1 MVLFRKT
8 STLSILGRIKIMNSS
23 QWQSYA
29 SISLFVFI
37 WGISGIFTRIGLD
50 YISVFPLLLFRF
62 ITAIILLYAISRIF
76 KTPFLPPKGQRL
88 FIASTGIFLIGI
100 YSTSY
105 FLAMDFGL
113 TPGLLATIFG
123 IQPILTLLLSE
134 RRFPP
139 LRLIGLLIS
148 FTGLTLVVSRSM
160 MQAEISF
167 MGMLFAFLGLFS
179 ITAGTLMQ
187 KRITLSPHEVL
198 PLQYLVS
205 IALFLIILPW
215 MPIRFE
221 LNPSSISAGLWL
233 GIIVSVVAQL
243 LLYRLIAGGNLV
255 NVTSL
260 FYLVPIV
267 TALFDYLLL
276 GNKMPLLTI
285 IGLITILMG
294 LAIVLRSAKRQI
306 KMDQ

>member
-1 MVLFRKT
+1 
-8 STLSILGRIKIMNSS
+8 MNSS

-62 ITAIILLYAISRIF
+62 GTAIILLYLISCYF

-88 FIASTGIFLIGI
+88 FIAITGIFLIGI
-100 YSTSY
+100 YSTSF

-113 TPGLLATIFG
+113 TPGILATIFG

-139 LRLIGLLIS
+139 LRLIGLLVS

-160 MQAEISF
+160 MQADISF
-167 MGMLFAFLGLFS
+167 TGMFFAFLGLFS

-187 KRITLSPHEVL
+187 KRILLPPHEVL
-198 PLQYLVS
+198 PLQYLVAM
-205 IALFLIILPW
+205 ILFIIMTPW

-221 LNPSSISAGLWL
+221 LTLPSIGAGLWL
-233 GIIVSVVAQL
+233 GIVVSVIAQL

-276 GNKMPLLTI
+276 GNKMPFVTLL
-285 IGLITILMG
+285 GLIIILMG
-294 LAIVLRSAKRQI
+294 LAIVLRSARRQI
-306 KMDQ
+306 RTDL

>member
-1 MVLFRKT
+1 
-8 STLSILGRIKIMNSS
+8 MNSS

-50 YISVFPLLLFRF
+50 DISAFPLLLFRF
-62 ITAIILLYAISRIF
+62 GTAIILLFLISF
-76 KTPFLPPKGQRL
+76 YLKTPFLPPKGQRL
-88 FIASTGIFLIGI
+88 LIAITGIFLIGI
-100 YSTSY
+100 YSTS
-105 FLAMDFGL
+105 FILAMDFGL
-113 TPGLLATIFG
+113 TPGILATIFG

-139 LRLIGLLIS
+139 LRLIGLLVS
-148 FTGLTLVVSRSM
+148 FIGLTLVVSRSM
-160 MQAEISF
+160 MQADISVI
-167 MGMLFAFLGLFS
+167 GMMFAFLGLFS

-187 KRITLSPHEVL
+187 KRITLPPHEVL
-198 PLQYLVS
+198 PLQYLVAM
-205 IALFLIILPW
+205 ILFIIMTPW

-221 LNPSSISAGLWL
+221 LTLPSVGAGLWL
-233 GIIVSVVAQL
+233 GIVVSVIAQL

-276 GNKMPLLTI
+276 GNKMPFITL

-294 LAIVLRSAKRQI
+294 LAIVLRSARRQI
-306 KMDQ
+306 RTDL

>member
-1 MVLFRKT
+1 
-8 STLSILGRIKIMNSS
+8 MNSS
-23 QWQSYA
+23 KWQSYA

-62 ITAIILLYAISRIF
+62 GTAIILLYFISLYF
-76 KTPFLPPKGQRL
+76 KTPFLPPKEQRK
-88 FIASTGIFLIGI
+88 FIAFTGFFLIGV
-100 YSTSY
+100 YSSSF

-113 TPGLLATIFG
+113 TPGILATIFG
-123 IQPILTLLLSE
+123 MQPILTLLLSE

-139 LRLIGLLIS
+139 MRLIGLLVS
-148 FTGLTLVVSRSM
+148 FIGLTMVVSRSM
-160 MQAEISF
+160 MQADISF
-167 MGMLFAFLGLFS
+167 AGMFFAFLGLFS

-187 KRITLSPHEVL
+187 KRISLPPHEVL
-198 PLQYLVS
+198 PLQYIVAM
-205 IALFLIILPW
+205 ILFLVIMPWLPTQL
-215 MPIRFE
+215 E
-221 LNPSSISAGLWL
+221 LTLPSISAGLWL
-233 GIIVSVVAQL
+233 GIVVSVVAQL

-276 GNKMPLLTI
+276 GNKMPLLTMLGLGI
-285 IGLITILMG
+285 ILIG
-294 LAIVLRSAKRQI
+294 LAIVLRSARRQI
-306 KMDQ
+306 RTD

>member
-1 MVLFRKT
+1 
-8 STLSILGRIKIMNSS
+8 MNSS

-62 ITAIILLYAISRIF
+62 GTAVILLYLINCYF

-88 FIASTGIFLIGI
+88 FIAITGIFLIGI
-100 YSTSY
+100 YSTSF

-113 TPGLLATIFG
+113 TPGILATIFG

-139 LRLIGLLIS
+139 LRLIGLLVS

-160 MQAEISF
+160 MQADISF
-167 MGMLFAFLGLFS
+167 TGMFFAFLGLFS

-187 KRITLSPHEVL
+187 KRILLPPHEVL
-198 PLQYLVS
+198 PLQYLVAM
-205 IALFLIILPW
+205 ILFIIMTPW

-221 LNPSSISAGLWL
+221 LTLPSIGAGLWL
-233 GIIVSVVAQL
+233 GIVVSVIAQL

-276 GNKMPLLTI
+276 GNKMPFVTLL
-285 IGLITILMG
+285 GLIIILMG
-294 LAIVLRSAKRQI
+294 LAIVLRSARRQI
-306 KMDQ
+306 RTDL

>member
-1 MVLFRKT
+1 
-8 STLSILGRIKIMNSS
+8 MNSS

-62 ITAIILLYAISRIF
+62 GTAVILLYLINCYF

-88 FIASTGIFLIGI
+88 FIAITGIFLIGI
-100 YSTSY
+100 YSTSF

-113 TPGLLATIFG
+113 TPGILATIFG

-139 LRLIGLLIS
+139 LRLIGLLVS

-160 MQAEISF
+160 MQADISF
-167 MGMLFAFLGLFS
+167 TGMFFAFLGLFS

-187 KRITLSPHEVL
+187 KRILLPPHEVL
-198 PLQYLVS
+198 PLQYLVAM
-205 IALFLIILPW
+205 ILFIIMTPW

-221 LNPSSISAGLWL
+221 LTLPSIGAGLWL
-233 GIIVSVVAQL
+233 GIVVSVIAQL

-260 FYLVPIV
+260 FYLIPIV

-276 GNKMPLLTI
+276 GNKMPFVTLL
-285 IGLITILMG
+285 GLIIILMG
-294 LAIVLRSAKRQI
+294 LAIVLRSARRQI
-306 KMDQ
+306 RTDL

>member
-1 MVLFRKT
+1 
-8 STLSILGRIKIMNSS
+8 MNSS

-62 ITAIILLYAISRIF
+62 GTAVILLYLINCYF

-88 FIASTGIFLIGI
+88 FITITGIFLIGI
-100 YSTSY
+100 YSTSF

-113 TPGLLATIFG
+113 TPGILATIFG

-139 LRLIGLLIS
+139 LRLIGLLVS

-160 MQAEISF
+160 MQADISF
-167 MGMLFAFLGLFS
+167 TGMFFAFLGLFS

-187 KRITLSPHEVL
+187 KRILLPPHEVL
-198 PLQYLVS
+198 PLQYLVAM
-205 IALFLIILPW
+205 ILFIIMTPW

-221 LNPSSISAGLWL
+221 LTLPSIGAGLWL
-233 GIIVSVVAQL
+233 GIVVSVIAQL

-260 FYLVPIV
+260 FYLIPIV

-276 GNKMPLLTI
+276 GNKMPFVTLL
-285 IGLITILMG
+285 GLIIILMG
-294 LAIVLRSAKRQI
+294 LAIVLRSARRQI
-306 KMDQ
+306 RTDL